1 MQNMLF
7 AGKADFYPRSIT
19 RRRKAFQP
27 RKPERKS
34 LILWSKRRLS
44 TEECAFTITTNFV
57 YILIK

>member
-1 MQNMLF
+1 VQNTLN
-7 AGKADFYPRSIT
+7 AGEPDFYPRSVT

-27 RKPERKS
+27 GKPARKS

-57 YILIK
+57 YILFK